1 MQSFLELIQ
10 QFWTNLQQ
18 GQLPELGNWNYLL
31 LSLLIV
37 WQGPVATLLGAAA
50 ASAGLLKPGL
60 VFLAGVTGNLTAD
73 ILWYS
78 VGRRG
83 NVDRFFE
90 EGGRLDLHRNRY
102 QRLKHGMH
110 QHATKVLLLAKLSAG
125 LAVPA
130 LVTAGMTRL
139 RWRKWFPIVF
149 IGETIWTGTLV
160 LIGYYATEALKQVE
174 KGVQLLFA
182 GTTFVILVLLVWLVP
197 RILRQSDALGVPP
210 TEEKKG
216 P

>member
-1 MQSFLELIQ
+1 MQPLLELIQ

-31 LSLLIV
+31 LSVLIV
-37 WQGPVATLLGAAA
+37 WQGPVATLLGGAA
-50 ASAGLLKPGL
+50 ASAGLLRPGF
-60 VFLAGVTGNLTAD
+60 VFLAGVAGNLTAD

-83 NVDRFFE
+83 NVERLFE
-90 EGGRLDLHRNRY
+90 DGGRFGLHRNRY
-102 QRLKHGMH
+102 RRLKHVMH
-110 QHATKVLLLAKLSAG
+110 RHATKVLLLAKLSAG
-125 LAVPA
+125 FAVPA
-130 LVTAGMTRL
+130 LLTAGVTRL

-149 IGETIWTGTLV
+149 IGESIWTGTLV

-174 KGVQLLFA
+174 QGVQLLFA
-182 GTTFVILVLLVWLVP
+182 GTTFLILVLLVWFVP
-197 RILRQSDALGVPP
+197 RMLRQSSTLGVPP

-216 P
+216 S